1 MMMITEMKVLV
12 EPNCR
17 ACENVLRVVDE
28 MYNDGLINKLIIIN
42 RKDEPE
48 ECLKYSVLVY
58 PAVYI
63 DDELIFYG
71 EFTIDDTLKY
81 AKNAFEIKNAL

>member
-1 MMMITEMKVLV
+1 MMIAEMKIFVK
-12 EPNCR
+12 PDCK
-17 ACENVLRVVDE
+17 ACENVLGVVDK
-28 MYNDGLINKLIIIN
+28 MYNDGLVNKLIIIN

-48 ECLKYSVLVY
+48 ECPKYNVLVY

-71 EFTIDDTLKY
+71 EFTINDAMKY
-81 AKNAFEIKNAL
+81 AKEASKFKNVLK